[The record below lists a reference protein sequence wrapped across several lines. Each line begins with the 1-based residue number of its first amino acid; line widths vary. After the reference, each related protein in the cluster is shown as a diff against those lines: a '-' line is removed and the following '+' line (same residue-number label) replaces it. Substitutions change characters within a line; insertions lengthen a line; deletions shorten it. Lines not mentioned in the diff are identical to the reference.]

1 MTEEERPK
9 GRMKYEAGFKRI
21 YAVLAVCWAGFCVF
35 VVAAILH
42 RRHGPLRPGDET
54 AVGIFLAAAV
64 IVPALGY
71 GFFFKVI
78 PWIIEGFRK
87 K

>member
-1 MTEEERPK
+1 
-9 GRMKYEAGFKRI
+9 
-21 YAVLAVCWAGFCVF
+21 
-35 VVAAILH
+35 
-42 RRHGPLRPGDET
+42 
-54 AVGIFLAAAV
+54 LAAAV